1 MRTFGTMR
9 LHRRLSARHRGE
21 LSSPAAP
28 HKHHTGLLL
37 SLPAGN
43 WGRPGVALG
52 GERCYRTGDAIRPV
66 YPADPAQA

>member
-21 LSSPAAP
+21 LVPRLRRISI
-28 HKHHTGLLL
+28 T
-37 SLPAGN
+37 
-43 WGRPGVALG
+43 PGYYFATRGQLGAALG
-52 GERCYRTGDAIRPV
+52 GERCYRTGDAIRLV